1 MKKAAVV
8 FITLIAAAS
17 TTARTITVDDD
28 NPADFNNIQ
37 AAIDDANNRD
47 TVEIQA
53 GTYTGPGNQDIDLK
67 GKVITLRSSC
77 GPKHCVIDC
86 NGTEADNHYGLYI
99 HDNSGPSFFQ
109 AVIEGITVT
118 NGYVQTMCTGGSAIR
133 CYDSS
138 PTIRN
143 CIITDNGAEL
153 VPESLCFCYGGA
165 VYLQE
170 SNPTFVNSIL
180 TSNWVGGWGWGGA
193 IYCDYGSTLT
203 MYNCLMA
210 ENTATRTDGSGGAIY
225 CDYGGE
231 LNITNCTIA
240 HNGASEQGGGIY
252 LFQYVKP
259 IVMNISSTVIWGNW
273 PDQIYTP
280 GTDTGDVRYSNI
292 EGGWPGFPP
301 FAMDRDPLFV
311 DLEADDYHLR
321 WSSPCID
328 RGDPGITN
336 DPNESDIDGEPRV
349 VADRI
354 DIGCDEVGPKQADF
368 SRDGIIN
375 FGDYSTLIR
384 SFGTGPAD
392 PNWSILADLYEDN
405 RIDCNDLLVFTND
418 WLWTGPQHTA
428 HP

>member
-1 MKKAAVV
+1 M
-8 FITLIAAAS
+8 
-17 TTARTITVDDD
+17 
-28 NPADFNNIQ
+28 
-37 AAIDDANNRD
+37 
-47 TVEIQA
+47 
-53 GTYTGPGNQDIDLK
+53 
-67 GKVITLRSSC
+67 
-77 GPKHCVIDC
+77 HCVIDC

-109 AVIEGITVT
+109 PVIEGLTIT

-170 SNPTFVNSIL
+170 SNPAFVNSIL
-180 TSNWVGGWGWGGA
+180 KSNWVGGWGWGGA
-193 IYCDYGSTLT
+193 IYCDYASTLT
-203 MYNCLMA
+203 MNNCLVA
-210 ENTATRTDGSGGAIY
+210 QNTATQDDGSGGAIY
-225 CDYGGE
+225 CDYGAE

-240 HNGASEQGGGIY
+240 HNAASEQGGGIWI
-252 LFQYVKP
+252 FQYLAP
-259 IVMNISSTVIWGNW
+259 MVMNITSTVIWGNW

-280 GTDTGDVRYSNI
+280 GADKGDVRYSDI
-292 EGGWPGFPP
+292 EGGWPGHLPWNIN
-301 FAMDRDPLFV
+301 RDPLFV
-311 DLEADDYHLR
+311 DLEAGDYHLT

-328 RGDPGITN
+328 HGDPGITN

-349 VADRI
+349 VGDRI

-375 FGDYSTLIR
+375 FADYSTLIR